1 MRGLAIVGLVML
13 VIAGAIG
20 VWVVWHDARNASIT
34 VALPPPARPPEAPAV
49 GAAVAIPAPPVAPPP
64 APVLP
69 ADPPRV
75 GPPVVDRLSAVPP
88 LDWQNFLR
96 AYADVSE
103 GTQSWPVEAWSMLS
117 DCQAAEAARGQPA
130 AQAALA
136 ERSRAALAGG
146 GRRLRLAVATPG
158 TVLDAALV
166 VPVPGAGAAFSQS
179 LQPAVLCAGRFGVG
193 GIPRLILLQTSEPAP
208 WDRRVPI
215 DAATRQL
222 LEAAPVSQLPSDLVL
237 DIVGPG
243 GIGIDGVLYVPV
255 RMVALYLWRDEAR
268 TQAIAALGRV
278 GPDSHDRPVAAAPA
292 PPRAV
297 RPPGPRAA
305 DAPPASAA
313 PRAGVEVQS
322 LPPPLAVERVP
333 QPPTAALRATH
344 VAQQDAAL
352 RAAPSLQADRVG
364 VVRAG
369 ERLAID
375 GTATGPD
382 GIPWLATRLPDGRRV
397 WVSGRLMR
405 AVEPAP

>member
-1 MRGLAIVGLVML
+1 MRGFGIVVLVL
-13 VIAGAIG
+13 VAVAGAIA
-20 VWVVWHDARNASIT
+20 VWRAWDDAPHTSVT
-34 VALPPPARPPEAPAV
+34 VPLPPPARAPVPITPASP
-49 GAAVAIPAPPVAPPP
+49 PAPVVQAP

-69 ADPPRV
+69 ADPPRA
-75 GPPVVDRLSAVPP
+75 GPPVVERLSAVPA
-88 LDWQNFLR
+88 LDWQTFLR

-103 GTQSWPVEAWSMLS
+103 ATPPWLVEAWSMLS
-117 DCQAAEAARGQPA
+117 DCQGAEAARGQPA

-146 GRRLRLAVATPG
+146 GRRLRLAVATPAS
-158 TVLDAALV
+158 VLDAALTI
-166 VPVPGAGAAFSQS
+166 PVPGAGAAFSQA

-208 WDRRVPI
+208 WERRVPI
-215 DAATRQL
+215 DAGVRQT
-222 LEAAPVSQLPSDLVL
+222 LEATPLSQLPSDLVL

-268 TQAIAALGRV
+268 SQPIAAIGRV
-278 GPDSHDRPVAAAPA
+278 GPDSQDRPVAAAPP

-297 RPPGPRAA
+297 RPPGPRAP
-305 DAPPASAA
+305 DAPPAAAA

-322 LPPPLAVERVP
+322 LPPPLAVDRP
-333 QPPTAALRATH
+333 TQPPGPTAARMTH